1 MNDIQNNIINKYETL
16 RSQHLQDFQSIKSKE
31 NVVSILRL
39 VTVCIF
45 LINLYVMIK
54 NQSHLLFIIPAML
67 ILVGFFL
74 FLVRWHDH
82 LTANRKF
89 KKALSDVNEDE
100 LNYLRHQTLSYPNG
114 LEYLDV
120 HHAYAYDLDIFG
132 NHSLYQHL
140 NRTGT
145 HKGSELLANH
155 LLSISSQSDILSNQ
169 VAIAELS
176 EKVAWRQSLFAQAR
190 LTYDNPTTYQKLID
204 WCSEPSYTL
213 SKFVVILSYVLPIL
227 LWASLLYG
235 WISGNSEIFTVS
247 SFLFTLN
254 LMLTFGHFTQIKNA
268 IIGSDGIPKIIKSY
282 GSLSATI
289 ENENLKAPKL
299 QTIKNKLFKGNQG
312 VSQEINLLGS
322 LLSDLDN
329 IQNLLGAI
337 ITNGLGMFHLHT
349 LRKLGVWKQ
358 QHAAEVSTWLEA
370 IGEIESL
377 NSFANFYYNNP
388 DFVFPTLNQ
397 NHDIIMENAGHPMIN
412 ATKRIGNPV
421 DFSNQRFV
429 ILTGSNMS
437 GKSTYLR
444 TLGINMILAGTGAP
458 VCATKATIHPMK
470 VLVTMRLSDSLTENE
485 SYFYAEVSRLKQIM
499 DQLQGEVCFVLLDE
513 ILRGTNSDDKRSG
526 TIKVIKK
533 IIEKNAVGIIATHDI
548 EVCHTTDEYPEIM
561 NNQCFEAEIK
571 DNDLYFDYRIRPGI
585 CKNKSATFL
594 MEKMGVI

>member
-1 MNDIQNNIINKYETL
+1 MNDIQNNIINKYEAL

-45 LINLYVMIK
+45 LISLYVMIK

-67 ILVGFFL
+67 VLVGFFL

-82 LTANRKF
+82 LTATRKF

-114 LEYLDV
+114 LAYLDV

-145 HKGSELLANH
+145 YKGSEILANH
-155 LLSISSQSDILSNQ
+155 LLAISSQSEILSNQ
-169 VAIAELS
+169 AAIAELS

-190 LTYDNPTTYQKLID
+190 LTYDNATTYQKLID
-204 WCSEPSYTL
+204 WCQEPSYTL
-213 SKFVVILSYVLPIL
+213 SKLVVLLSYLLPIF
-227 LWASLLYG
+227 LWATLLYG
-235 WISGNSEIFTVS
+235 WISGNSDIFSVS

-254 LMLTFGHFTQIKNA
+254 LMLTFGHFKHIKNA

-289 ENENLKAPKL
+289 ENENLQAPKL
-299 QTIKNKLFKGNQG
+299 QTIKNKLFKGDQG

-329 IQNLLGAI
+329 VQNLLGAI

-358 QHAAEVSTWLEA
+358 QHASEVSTWLEA

-412 ATKRIGNPV
+412 VTKRIGNPV

-458 VCATKATIHPMK
+458 VCASKATIHPMK